1 MKFNSEQEEVTMTL
15 GFKKI
20 VTKILACT
28 ICAASAVQ
36 MVQSALP
43 LAYSKGSSDILG
55 TNTALGSPL
64 LNPTNFDNKDWNPW
78 ETICWGVYLS
88 NFCQPLIDTYDSAF
102 DENSKEGSNGY
113 GYRALWGGSGSDE
126 ANAEIIRGLCEYAC
140 DIQLQSLEPVYV
152 RHYFYDYHHNEGT
165 QPTLDGQTIGEK
177 MPLKEEAGE
186 WKIAT
191 SKESK
196 NKDDSADCRPATFRD
211 LWFRNIG
218 MENVNTFKSTLGIDF
233 GYAIKSK
240 DDYKDAYV
248 DGNTYS
254 PLGDTT
260 FLHDAP
266 WLGSTAKYYTEYSVD
281 GNKEY
286 DDTAVAVAA
295 NIPVFYVDRQQ
306 YSTPAMAT
314 VFDMTDWWD
323 VQIPSMIANAVRT
336 DEKDSSFGVN
346 FDNVTGQ
353 GGTSTSTYADMF
365 NENLDKLWDSNA
377 ELYFDSFGNI
387 VAEMDGKYVM
397 VIPAALNQHIT
408 GQPSINVLNSWIF
421 NNSVGAV
428 NKNTLIGKVKCCL
441 NKTLVGLNIFPSMR
455 GTQIDV
461 NDAESLNGFPALGDC
476 DETSLKKHG
485 FFYYDTDSA
494 IMKRRVHP
502 EYYTETYGDVSYDD
516 KTYGSALLE
525 TFDQYLTSSDFS
537 DRLPIKWEQAGVGPA
552 NSPLWSWGLR
562 AQGGDKDTR
571 ASIVRGSVIGSSLLV
586 NQLYIPVSSKNYYT
600 LKTKMDP
607 NRKKILSSILT
618 PEGQK
623 VQLFNESNVVAIPVK
638 TNKSEKN
645 NDTEGALRHFY
656 NYMLQSYLKLDGT
669 ANGRDY
675 VVDTLAGVAAKDWLN
690 KAKSNLISEF
700 WSSEQYKSE
709 YGVNFEENWWV
720 DYNLE
725 GKSSGAAG
733 TLDFGNNE
741 TFSLNTARVVKV
753 YVPSDVT
760 DKASQI
766 FGMADGAEFSMYSS
780 WLYMTYLDFYGV
792 LSSKELDNGVTNTSN
807 FDSLIFMYD
816 TVSPTASIAKSDV
829 AIQDFTKGMYDY
841 DVNTASNKTME
852 EEVLGYSYLMLEPDS
867 GKEYRQKIIN
877 SSMEQWMLEQY
888 NRTVYGGAKNYAGT
902 TSKAKSGF
910 LSIETF
916 DENFLTSWFLENY
929 VDIVVWLIMISILVI
944 IILGLIKSRK
954 LSWFLITI
962 TMTVNIFLLAP
973 ATGEILPYA
982 TSKVTTKMFG
992 DKMTYWSIAQ
1002 GISNS
1007 DLEYDA
1013 RKSIRDFEG
1022 MTSSDKE
1029 VLLEILEDLNVNYTD
1044 SNLSIKQDISQK
1056 VTQYTAENTVWD
1068 NVEYYKSAR
1077 WVLPMVMQQFTA
1089 DDGSANYIYKPL
1101 ANVWTDMSNV
1111 YWYFNPYDAV
1121 LVDQTHSTIS
1131 SNADSSVLYAHRQSA
1146 EVSENAKKN
1155 IEEDAATQNY
1165 YTDATFTAYAT
1176 IKNVF
1181 PDYQFSN
1188 SGSRVQFWYDD
1199 AGNRVTKEGAIGG
1212 GENIYNYKCYCYST
1226 KEPGKL
1232 SHVVLPY
1239 LDSVRKPVKRSD
1251 IFKSD
1256 YSNYSD
1262 ADSWSA
1268 YVEYAKKQDSG
1279 TAESW
1284 KTDYISGG
1292 ESGEAASI
1300 IKTAKES
1307 GTVAKKVKLMYEWW
1321 SKSGLADTSNPNL
1334 VGFEYTADTYTR
1346 RNRNT
1351 FLPDMPYLLSTE
1363 SPIYYF
1369 YAVVK
1374 DSLGSDITIGQLI
1387 NHLQG
1392 SVKTVDDELVRDN
1405 FMFATLSTSKG
1416 TESSTNDTIENRTIA
1431 TGNVRDVLDL
1441 EEMFYNVIPYMYQM
1455 TLETG
1460 GFDGTSG
1467 ILGDSKISDELNYY
1481 EGENQSWM
1489 YRCNWATKIME
1500 NPSFSEPAKVKNKA
1514 GKVITIKCPVLP
1526 DSYPEDRPMVFSYAQ
1541 MEAQGLSEGDLNVVE
1556 LKCCKVNKDVTKQ
1569 WTLLINYL
1577 KTDGITKEVIYRQM
1591 ATDATLLFNA
1601 EFSSAGLID
1610 TKYQLYPQSLD
1621 LRYLSFDAIAKIIM
1635 LNVSN
1640 DTSYVYGNAMQ
1651 NIISDSDILTS
1662 VLLLITAW
1670 CCAFMVP
1677 LFRTFL
1683 MALIFY
1689 LGFWAVLKGIFC
1701 DTKTKANMSLAQ
1713 LVTNIL
1719 FSLYTI
1725 AFYAIFWFLMAVT
1738 TKDDVLSYQNVKA
1751 QAGNPAWVLIVML
1764 VASIGYM
1771 VIMYKHIKFCIK
1783 NRYDM
1788 GFEAYSALASGIVS
1802 GVSGAVGRAG
1812 SAVSNFFRSD
1822 SSATSGGL
1830 SGGVT
1835 NNLKG
1840 TGISN
1845 NTLASMNSSMTNV
1858 SSTSNVSGGQQT
1870 TINNANGAGTTTY
1883 VPASDVYQVDSG
1895 DTYNTI
1901 NELNNIDASS
1911 SVQNTELTSTD
1922 IDQMIDE
1929 GSKMG
1934 DGGSTNNNT

>member
-20 VTKILACT
+20 VTKIFACT

-88 NFCQPLIDTYDSAF
+88 NFCQPLVDTYETAF
-102 DENSKEGSNGY
+102 NEDSKEGSRGY
-113 GYRALWGGSGSDE
+113 GYRALWGGSGSDA
-126 ANAEIIRGLCEYAC
+126 ANKEIIRGLCDYAC
-140 DIQLQSLEPVYV
+140 DVQLETIEPIYT
-152 RHYFYDYHHNEGT
+152 RHYWFEHNETGN
-165 QPTLDGQTIGEK
+165 PSLDGQTVAEK

-186 WKIAT
+186 WKLSS
-191 SKESK
+191 SKDSK
-196 NKDDSADCRPATFRD
+196 NKDNSADCRIATFRD
-211 LWFRNIG
+211 LWLVDYG
-218 MENVNTFKSTLGIDF
+218 MEDVNGLTHFFCVDGIV
-233 GYAIKSK
+233 GKNSPSSK
-240 DDYKDAYV
+240 LSAYKDAHA
-248 DGNTYS
+248 DGSTYS
-254 PLGDTT
+254 PLGDTSYFHQSPAAGGET
-260 FLHDAP
+260 SWVEKWEGD
-266 WLGSTAKYYTEYSVD
+266 
-281 GNKEY
+281 EY
-286 DDTAVAVAA
+286 DQTAVALAA
-295 NIPVFYVDRQQ
+295 NLPVFYVDRQQ
-306 YSTPAMAT
+306 YSTPAMIT

-323 VQIPSMIANAVRT
+323 IQIPSMIANSVRS
-336 DEKDSSFGVN
+336 ERKDASFAINKSDG
-346 FDNVTGQ
+346 D
-353 GGTSTSTYADMF
+353 TSTDTYAKMF
-365 NENLDKLWDSNA
+365 NDNFEKLWDDNA

-387 VAEMDGKYVM
+387 VSQIDGEYVM
-397 VIPAALNQHIT
+397 VIPASLNQHIT
-408 GQPSINVLNSWIF
+408 GQPSINTLNSWVF
-421 NNSVGAV
+421 NHSTGAV
-428 NKNTLIGKVKCCL
+428 DKSSVIEKIKCA
-441 NKTLVGLNIFPSMR
+441 LNIQKMAVQLIVAKSEEIDIDDSM
-455 GTQIDV
+455 
-461 NDAESLNGFPALGDC
+461 SFNGYPALGNC
-476 DETSLKKHG
+476 DETSLKGKG

-494 IMKRRVHP
+494 MMKRNKHP
-502 EYYTETYGDVSYDD
+502 EYYQETYGDVDYDD
-516 KTYGSALLE
+516 KSYGSALLE
-525 TFDQYLTSSDFS
+525 TFDQYATSASFS
-537 DRLPIKWEQAGVGPA
+537 DRLPLKYELAGIGPA
-552 NSPLWSWGLR
+552 NSPLWRGTLT
-562 AQGGDKDTR
+562 GGPL
-571 ASIVRGSVIGSSLLV
+571 GGSSKDDYKSSTFPIRSSVFGQSMLV
-586 NQLYIPVSSKNYYT
+586 NQLYIPADSETYMT
-600 LKTKMDP
+600 TKRTMDP
-607 NRKKILSSILT
+607 NRKKILTSILT

-623 VQLFNESNVVAIPVK
+623 LSLIDENNVVAIPVK
-638 TNKSEKN
+638 ANKSDKKS
-645 NDTEGALRHFY
+645 DTESALRHFY
-656 NYMLQSYLKLDGT
+656 NWLLQTYLNYSGLGAGRDAVTDLLKSTSSENFLSEATTRLIKEFCSDNIYRSKYSVDFRDEGGVAWNLDGDSAWW
-669 ANGRDY
+669 ANAFDMG
-675 VVDTLAGVAAKDWLN
+675 
-690 KAKSNLISEF
+690 S
-700 WSSEQYKSE
+700 
-709 YGVNFEENWWV
+709 
-720 DYNLE
+720 
-725 GKSSGAAG
+725 
-733 TLDFGNNE
+733 NE
-741 TFSLNTARVVKV
+741 TFDPNTCRVVKV
-753 YVPSDVT
+753 YLPSDVA
-760 DKASQI
+760 DHASQI
-766 FGMADGAEFSMYSS
+766 LGIVDGAEFSMYSS
-780 WLYMTYLDFYGV
+780 WLYMTYLDFYGI

-807 FDSLIFMYD
+807 FDSVLFMYD
-816 TVSPTASIAKSDV
+816 VVSPEGSMAKSDV
-829 AIQDFTKGMYDY
+829 MMTDFTKGMYDY

-867 GKEYRQKIIN
+867 GKEYRQRIIN
-877 SSMEQWMLEQY
+877 SSMEQWILEQY

-929 VDIVVWLIMISILVI
+929 VDIVVWLIMISILII

-954 LSWFLITI
+954 VSWFLITI

-1029 VLLEILEDLNVNYTD
+1029 ILLEVLEDLNVNYTD
-1044 SNLSIKQDISQK
+1044 SNLSVKQDISQK

-1068 NVEYYKSAR
+1068 NVEYYQSAR
-1077 WVLPMVMQQFTA
+1077 WVLPMVMQQFTS
-1089 DDGSANYIYKPL
+1089 DDGSSNYIYKPL
-1101 ANVWTDMSNV
+1101 ANIWTDMSNV
-1111 YWYFNPYDAV
+1111 YWYFNPYDATV
-1121 LVDQTHSTIS
+1121 VNTLHPTIS
-1131 SNADSSVLYAHRQSA
+1131 SSSNSSTLWAAKESA

-1155 IEEDAATQNY
+1155 IKEDASEANY
-1165 YTDATFTAYAT
+1165 YADASYTMY
-1176 IKNVF
+1176 KNIFKYF
-1181 PDYQFSN
+1181 PDYKVANADLRQ
-1188 SGSRVQFWYDD
+1188 QYWYDKN
-1199 AGNRVTKEGAIGG
+1199 GNRVYYNLVEDA
-1212 GENIYNYKCYCYST
+1212 ENQEIYNYKCYCYSN
-1226 KEPGKL
+1226 KDASKL
-1232 SHVVLPY
+1232 AHVVLPY
-1239 LDSVRKPVKRSD
+1239 LDANRAPVKRSD
-1251 IFKSD
+1251 VFKND
-1256 YSNYSD
+1256 YSGYSD

-1268 YVEYAKKQDSG
+1268 YIDYAKKSVGNAETWGTKYASSDDASG
-1279 TAESW
+1279 L
-1284 KTDYISGG
+1284 
-1292 ESGEAASI
+1292 
-1300 IKTAKES
+1300 KTASENGSK
-1307 GTVAKKVKLMYEWW
+1307 AKYVRAVNQWWQKLRT
-1321 SKSGLADTSNPNL
+1321 SSDTSTNTI
-1334 VGFEYTADTYTR
+1334 GFEYTADTYTR
-1346 RNRNT
+1346 RDRAT
-1351 FLPDMPYLLSTE
+1351 FMPDMPYLLSTE

-1392 SVKTVDDELVRDN
+1392 TVKTKEDSTDLIRDN
-1405 FMFATLSTSKG
+1405 FMFATISNSSG
-1416 TESSTNDTIENRTIA
+1416 TEGDTNDTRENRTVA

-1467 ILGDSKISDELNYY
+1467 ILGDDKISDELNYY

-1500 NPSFSEPAKVKNKA
+1500 NPSFSEPAKVKTKD
-1514 GKVITIKCPVLP
+1514 GKTITIKCPVLP
-1526 DSYPEDRPMVFSYAQ
+1526 DSYPIDRPMVFSYAQ

-1812 SAVSNFFRSD
+1812 SAVSNFFRSE
-1822 SSATSGGL
+1822 SGATSGGL

-1883 VPASDVYQVDSG
+1883 APASDVYPADAG

-1934 DGGSTNNNT
+1934 DSGSTNNNT

>member
-1 MKFNSEQEEVTMTL
+1 MIEREEITMTL

-20 VTKILACT
+20 VTKIFACT

-36 MVQSALP
+36 MVQSAVP
-43 LAYSKGSSDILG
+43 LAYSKGSSELLG

-64 LNPTNFDNKDWNPW
+64 LNPTNFDNQDWNPW

-88 NFCQPLIDTYDSAF
+88 NFCQPLIDTYESAF
-102 DENSKEGSNGY
+102 DEDSKVGSKGY

-126 ANAEIIRGLCEYAC
+126 ANKDIIRGLCEYAC
-140 DIQLQSLEPVYV
+140 DVQLETLEPIYT
-152 RHYFYDYHHNEGT
+152 RHYFFEAEDEN
-165 QPTLDGQTIGEK
+165 PTLDGQPIKEK

-186 WKIAT
+186 WKLAT
-191 SKESK
+191 SKEYK
-196 NKDDSADCRPATFRD
+196 NKDDSYDCRPATFRD
-211 LWFRNIG
+211 LWLQNIG
-218 MENVNTFKSTLGIDF
+218 MENVNGITHFLNIDWMDAAKVLST
-233 GYAIKSK
+233 YTSE
-240 DDYKDAYV
+240 YV
-248 DGNTYS
+248 DGSTYS

-260 FLHDAP
+260 YLHDVPVA
-266 WLGSTAKYYTEYSVD
+266 GQTAKTTYIYSVN
-281 GNKEY
+281 GKREY
-286 DDTAVAVAA
+286 DDTAAVLAA
-295 NIPVFYVDRQQ
+295 NLPVFYVDRQS
-306 YSTPAMAT
+306 YSTPAMIT

-323 VQIPSMIANAVRT
+323 IQIPSMIANSVRT
-336 DEKDSSFGVN
+336 ERKDSSFGVSSN
-346 FDNVTGQ
+346 LITGE
-353 GGTSTSTYADMF
+353 GNTSTDTYKSQFD
-365 NENLDKLWDSNA
+365 ENLDKLWDANA
-377 ELYFDSFGNI
+377 QLYFDSFGNI
-387 VAEMDGKYVM
+387 VAELDGDYVM
-397 VIPAALNQHIT
+397 VIPASLNQHIT
-408 GQPSINVLNSWIF
+408 GQPSINILNSWMV
-421 NNSVGAV
+421 NQYMGAV
-428 NKNTLIGKVKCCL
+428 DKSSLINNVKCCL
-441 NKTLVGLNIFPSMR
+441 NLQLKALNLIVGKDKQLDLKDENSK
-455 GTQIDV
+455 
-461 NDAESLNGFPALGDC
+461 NGFPALGDC
-476 DETSLKKHG
+476 DESDLQGKG

-494 IMKRRVHP
+494 IVKRMIHP
-502 EYYTETYGDVSYDD
+502 EYYNQTYGNVDYDD
-516 KTYGSALLE
+516 TSYGSALLE
-525 TFDQYLTSSDFS
+525 TFDQCATAQSFC
-537 DRLPIKWEQAGVGPA
+537 DRLPLKYEIAGIGPA
-552 NSPLWSWGLR
+552 NSPLWSGTLK
-562 AQGGDKDTR
+562 AQSGGDTK
-571 ASIVRGSVIGSSLLV
+571 ASAVRGSVIGSSLLV
-586 NQLYIPVSSKNYYT
+586 NQLFIPTSSDTYHT
-600 LKTKMDP
+600 TKKQMDP

-623 VQLFNESNVVAIPVK
+623 INLLSESNVVAIPVK
-638 TNKSEKN
+638 AEKSGHKD
-645 NDTEGALRHFY
+645 DTESALRHFY
-656 NYMLQSYLKLDGT
+656 NWMLQSYLKMDGT

-675 VVDTLAGVAAKDWLN
+675 VISALAGVSASEWIDRAKN
-690 KAKSNLISEF
+690 QLIGEF
-700 WSSEQYKSE
+700 WSSNQYKSE
-709 YGVNFEENWWV
+709 YGVNFDENWWV

-725 GKSSGAAG
+725 GKSASFAGAM
-733 TLDFGNNE
+733 DVGNNE
-741 TFSLNTARVVKV
+741 TFCANTARVVKV
-753 YVPSDVT
+753 YLPSDAAT
-760 DKASQI
+760 KASQI
-766 FGMADGAEFSMYSS
+766 LGIVDGAEFSMYSS

-792 LSSKELDNGVTNTSN
+792 LSSKEIESGVTNTSN
-807 FDSLIFMYD
+807 FDSVLFMYD
-816 TVSPTASIAKSDV
+816 VVSPTGSIAKSDV

-841 DVNTASNKTME
+841 DVNTVSNKTLE

-867 GKEYRQKIIN
+867 GKEYRQRIIN
-877 SSMEQWMLEQY
+877 SSMEQWILEQY
-888 NRTVYGGAKNYAGT
+888 NRTVYGGARNYSGT

-929 VDIVVWLIMISILVI
+929 VDIVVWLIMGSILII
-944 IILGLIKSRK
+944 IILGLIKSRR

-982 TSKVTTKMFG
+982 TSKITTKMFG

-1022 MTSSDKE
+1022 MTSTDKE

-1044 SNLSIKQDISQK
+1044 SNLSVKQDISQK
-1056 VTQYTAENTVWD
+1056 VTQYVAEDSVYD

-1077 WVLPMVMQQFTA
+1077 WVIPMVMQQFTA
-1089 DDGSANYIYKPL
+1089 DDGGSDYIYKPL
-1101 ANVWTDMSNV
+1101 ANMWTDMANV

-1121 LVDQTHSTIS
+1121 VVNTIHPTIS
-1131 SNADSSVLYAHRQSA
+1131 SGTTSTTLFA
-1146 EVSENAKKN
+1146 AKKSAAVSASAQN
-1155 IEEDAATQNY
+1155 NTSTDPKDNNYFSDAPYLAYSNLR
-1165 YTDATFTAYAT
+1165 TANGGGIY
-1176 IKNVF
+1176 
-1181 PDYQFSN
+1181 PDYYSIN
-1188 SGSRVQFWYDD
+1188 SGLREHFWYDD
-1199 AGNRVTKEGAIGG
+1199 AGNRVTAGSQIGKTS
-1212 GENIYNYKCYCYST
+1212 GELYNYRCYCYST
-1226 KEPGKL
+1226 KEANNL
-1232 SHVVLPY
+1232 AHVVLPY
-1239 LDSVRKPVKRSD
+1239 LDAIRSPAKRSEV
-1251 IFKSD
+1251 FKSD

-1268 YVEYAKKQDSG
+1268 YISYAKQ
-1279 TAESW
+1279 TAQKNADSW

-1292 ESGEAASI
+1292 NAGEAALN
-1300 IKTAKES
+1300 IKTAKENGS
-1307 GTVAKKVKLMYEWW
+1307 LAKVVASMLSWWGTQ
-1321 SKSGLADTSNPNL
+1321 DTSNASLTPNI

-1346 RNRNT
+1346 RNRYT

-1374 DSLGSDITIGQLI
+1374 DSLGSEMNISQLV

-1392 SVKTVDDELVRDN
+1392 SIKTDPDTGQLMRDN
-1405 FMFATLSTSKG
+1405 FMFATISNSQG
-1416 TESSTNDTIENRTIA
+1416 TESSTNDTDKNSSVA

-1441 EEMFYNVIPYMYQM
+1441 EELFYNVIPYLYQM

-1467 ILGDSKISDELNYY
+1467 ILKDATISDELNYY
-1481 EGENQSWM
+1481 EGQYQSWM
-1489 YRCNWATKIME
+1489 YRCNWATKIIE
-1500 NPSFSEPAKVKNKA
+1500 NPSFSESATVRDKS
-1514 GKVITIKCPVLP
+1514 GKSYTVKCPVLP
-1526 DSYPEDRPMVFSYAQ
+1526 DSYPAERPMVFSYAQ
-1541 MEAQGLSEGDLNVVE
+1541 MEAQGLSEKDLNIVE
-1556 LKCCKVNKDVTKQ
+1556 LKCCKVNKDTTKQ

-1621 LRYLSFDAIAKIIM
+1621 LRYLSFDSIAKIIM

-1651 NIISDSDILTS
+1651 NVISDSDILTS

-1719 FSLYTI
+1719 FALYTI

-1738 TKDDVLSYQNVKA
+1738 DKNDVISYQNVKA
-1751 QAGNPAWVLIVML
+1751 EAGSPAWVLIIML

-1771 VIMYKHIKFCIK
+1771 VLMYKHIKFCIR

-1812 SAVSNFFRSD
+1812 SAVSNFFNGGSGRD
-1822 SSATSGGL
+1822 TATP
-1830 SGGVT
+1830 GVT

-1845 NTLASMNSSMTNV
+1845 NSSNSSVSTLSSTAVAGGGQSSITNTNTTSNISGSTYV
-1858 SSTSNVSGGQQT
+1858 SSDDVQQV
-1870 TINNANGAGTTTY
+1870 N
-1883 VPASDVYQVDSG
+1883 DMG
-1895 DTYNTI
+1895 DTYTSI
-1901 NELNNIDASS
+1901 NELNNIENMSATE
-1911 SVQNTELTSTD
+1911 NNELTSNM
-1922 IDQMIDE
+1922 INQMIDE
-1929 GSKMG
+1929 GSRMG
-1934 DGGSTNNNT
+1934 DNGGTGSNT